1 MSSYN
6 LVFLVLSLL
15 NVSLC
20 QEDTVTATVAE
31 GQLRGKVAK
40 TVNGVTYY
48 SFQGIPY
55 AKPPTGKLRFKNPEP
70 VDPWE
75 GIRDALE
82 EGYICPQ
89 YGMVMNANNDIS
101 GEEDC
106 LFVNV
111 YTLSLESNS
120 ENPNATMVWI
130 HGGAYQTGSGNIESA
145 RPDFL
150 LEQGVN
156 VVTLNYRLSALG
168 FLSTGDDV
176 IPGNFGLKDQVLA
189 LKWVQTN
196 IAQFGGSPSKITIF
210 GQSAGGASIHYQVI
224 SPLAKGLFQG
234 AIAESGSALGSTVY
248 ETPAK
253 ARQRTI
259 RLCQA
264 LDLDS
269 DNSTEI
275 LEYLQT
281 MFTEDIIQT
290 VTYSLTAEQSIRE
303 SVHFRPTSEENSSG
317 DQQFITDE
325 PINLLAAGIFN
336 DVPFISG
343 TVTDEGMVML
353 MEIQGDSSKLETF
366 NNNMAYMIPENLN
379 VDIDSDEGKELG
391 EKIRS
396 FYVNGRNLTQ
406 DTHARDELPHTMFE
420 YGTVKHVQMQA
431 KLAKSPVYQ
440 YYFTFKGSSSTVKH
454 FQDNDYSAVGHG
466 EELKYLFYDPR
477 QNYSTGS
484 PEQITSD
491 RIVKLWTNFAK
502 TGNPTPDD
510 DAVLENVTW
519 SPATDEEHNYLEI
532 GSDLSLKQDLQP
544 SRMEFWEEEY
554 ETYDSWPQ

>member
-1 MSSYN
+1 
-6 LVFLVLSLL
+6 
-15 NVSLC
+15 
-20 QEDTVTATVAE
+20 
-31 GQLRGKVAK
+31 
-40 TVNGVTYY
+40 
-48 SFQGIPY
+48 
-55 AKPPTGKLRFKNPEP
+55 
-70 VDPWE
+70 
-75 GIRDALE
+75 
-82 EGYICPQ
+82 
-89 YGMVMNANNDIS
+89 
-101 GEEDC
+101 
-106 LFVNV
+106 
-111 YTLSLESNS
+111 
-120 ENPNATMVWI
+120 
-130 HGGAYQTGSGNIESA
+130 
-145 RPDFL
+145 
-150 LEQGVN
+150 
-156 VVTLNYRLSALG
+156 
-168 FLSTGDDV
+168 
-176 IPGNFGLKDQVLA
+176 
-189 LKWVQTN
+189 
-196 IAQFGGSPSKITIF
+196 
-210 GQSAGGASIHYQVI
+210 
-224 SPLAKGLFQG
+224 
-234 AIAESGSALGSTVY
+234 
-248 ETPAK
+248 
-253 ARQRTI
+253 
-259 RLCQA
+259 
-264 LDLDS
+264 
-269 DNSTEI
+269 
-275 LEYLQT
+275 
-281 MFTEDIIQT
+281 
-290 VTYSLTAEQSIRE
+290 QSIRE

-396 FYVNGRNLTQ
+396 FYFNGGNLTQ
-406 DTHARDELPHTMFE
+406 DTMQGLINLYTDTMFE

-440 YYFTFKGSSSTVKH
+440 YYFTFKGSSST
-454 FQDNDYSAVGHG
+454 AVGHG